1 MTTDDILDYL
11 ERQIAL
17 SEPFQDIVEVVPG
30 ISIDDSYR
38 LMLAVARRKCA
49 KGDRLIGYKAAY
61 TSKAMQQANGMDEP
75 IVGCLMQSGLAD
87 ESAPI
92 ALKPQIHTI
101 VEPEIAV
108 LLKKDLAGPGLTW
121 LDVANATEGVF
132 PAIEYADWSIGG
144 KTRSRQM
151 GIATHKSTGG
161 IVVGGPLSSLS
172 GLDLRSEGAAIRLNG
187 QPRGSGT
194 GVEVLGNPLGVVAE
208 IANVLS
214 RFDTGLAAGMIVMTG
229 SLVQAVPVSA
239 GDAIQVDFTRLGSV
253 NVRFA

>member
-1 MTTDDILDYL
+1 MTRDDLLDYL

-17 SEPFQDIVEVVPG
+17 SEPFKDIVDVVPG
-30 ISIDDSYR
+30 ISVDESYR
-38 LMLAVARRKCA
+38 LMLAVAQRKCA

-61 TSKAMQQANGMDEP
+61 TSKAMQQANGMDGP
-75 IVGCLMQSGLAD
+75 VAGCLMQSGLAD

-92 ALKPQIHTI
+92 LLKREIHTI

-108 LLKKDLAGPGLTW
+108 LLKKDLTGPGLTW
-121 LDVANATEGVF
+121 LDVAAATEGVF
-132 PAIEYADWSIGG
+132 PAIEFADWSIGG

-161 IVVGGPLSSLS
+161 IVVGGPMSSLS
-172 GLDLRSEGAAIRLNG
+172 GLDLRTEGATIRLNG

-194 GVEVLGNPLGVVAE
+194 GVEVLGNPLGVVAK
-208 IANVLS
+208 IANLLS
-214 RFDTGLAAGMIVMTG
+214 RYDAGLEAGMVIMTG
-229 SLVQAVPVSA
+229 SLVQAVPVSP